1 MGIFYNVDIEQKGVT
16 ENGKPVYWSSQ
27 KIIAILRVQDNE
39 IKNVGRNYEN
49 IRTGL
54 GPQTKKRVLCARV
67 EVSSENL

>member
-1 MGIFYNVDIEQKGVT
+1 MGIFYNVDSEQKGVT

-27 KIIAILRVQDNE
+27 KIIAILRVQNNA
-39 IKNVGRNYEN
+39 IKNMGRNYEN

-67 EVSSENL
+67 EVGAKDL